1 MPHRGVR
8 TRSRAL
14 EQNDQFFRQER
25 NKLGARAEDCIRAA
39 EQALADTR
47 LKLKSLKRLARLEAS
62 LTEAKRRQDDIHRV
76 EGEQR
81 CQRQEIFAVE
91 DDIEARR
98 DALIQALGKRLRQAS
113 QTRTLLTLRWVILQ
127 CVV

>member
-39 EQALADTR
+39 EQALADTK

-62 LTEAKRRQDDIHRV
+62 LTEAKRRQ
-76 EGEQR
+76 
-81 CQRQEIFAVE
+81 